1 MRKGFWRI
9 AAAFCAV
16 LAAVTAVSVATP
28 SIAVASETK
37 GGEVL
42 VSVSQ
47 DSVLKYC
54 SVAVGQRLNG
64 SVRFSLPGA
73 PSQEIAQAAQNPE
86 NYTLTISSDD
96 AENISLSNTYGQWE
110 YTLSPVSVGDGKL
123 RITAEFN
130 YEGYKAEGYLEISL
144 AKSQNKIKEIKYANN
159 SDKAKPVSS
168 LTLLYIEKC
177 PVCGKQHYGSEKGKV
192 LLAFERPDEEPTA
205 FDIYGNSS
213 YDDGS
218 GLYTQLSSDQIT
230 ECSNSADYQLQAPV
244 YINPHSSSASELRI
258 GVSDYAQDIYQKKRL
273 CDVVM
278 KEQGPAFVEKN
289 MSGKMAIGSNAWIDS
304 SDLIDVELNSTGQ
317 ACRDSSR
324 DYQSQTWKLSY
335 SVIKG
340 QDIVSIEGDRV
351 TAIKVGT
358 ATIEATD
365 SFGGKHVGTI
375 DVIPY
380 PSVKPLIAFLKESE
394 ISIESELA
402 PDRTGTDDYLLD
414 ANRYRDYFGTVL
426 TKEAVELLDKYPYSE
441 YRFVSSDPSIVSI
454 EMYAVSS
461 STAGYFAH
469 PNGYGTAKIDV
480 YLGDPDNG
488 GLLCDT
494 MTVHVVKPGEEP
506 AKTAVSIADS
516 YSTSMDKGTTQQLKA
531 KVSPDD
537 KASQVV
543 WSSSN
548 ESVLTVDAN
557 GLVTAVGD
565 GDATITATVDGVSA
579 TTDAITVTTPVVKV
593 SGVKLSASNLKLAVG
608 GEPST
613 LTAAVEPD
621 NATNK
626 NLSWSSSD
634 PTVATVADGVVTP
647 VKAGVATIT
656 VTTEDGEHS
665 ATCKVTVIQPA
676 TGITLDKQKV
686 VLVGAATEQ
695 LKAAVVPAEAN
706 QTIVWKSSNESVATV
721 DQTGKVA
728 AVSKG
733 AATITVSTEDGT
745 YSQDCAVTVSNPAT
759 NLTVDQSVLGLKK
772 GEEGTVKVS
781 LAGTLAGEVD
791 ETNLA
796 LDDTGASKAF
806 KVVDNGDGSYTVTA
820 LKTGSGSFVITAGS
834 LSQTVS
840 VTVTNP
846 AQKVELNKTSLSFT
860 VGDASTKLSA
870 TVSPAD
876 ADDTTVSWTSSDSS
890 IATVKDGVVTPLKA
904 GTATITATCGD
915 KTATCAVIVAAKT
928 IAGVA
933 GSNGTDVSVS
943 AENNV
948 AAGIAQNNSISLVVE
963 EPTDLTDAA
972 NATISGLEQGTTKV
986 ADKLDIKLLK
996 DGEVIEDYEG
1006 MSFIVRVKM
1015 TAAMKA
1021 LTNLKVLYVAEDGST
1036 QAMDT
1041 WTEGDYLCFRT
1052 SHFSTYVVTGEEA
1065 KGEPAQPAQ
1074 PVTPSQPGQQTTT
1087 KVTKTSAKTTKGAL
1101 ANTGDQTLAVA
1112 FIMTVVGA
1120 SLIAFALM
1128 RKRLEC

>member
-278 KEQGPAFVEKN
+278 KERGPAFVEKN

-506 AKTAVSIADS
+506 AKTTVSIADG

-537 KASQVV
+537 KASKVV

-548 ESVLTVDAN
+548 ESVLTVDGN

-565 GDATITATVDGVSA
+565 GDATIMATVDGVSA
-579 TTDAITVTTPVVKV
+579 TTDTITVTTPVVKV
-593 SGVKLSASNLKLAVG
+593 SGVSLSASNLKLAVG

-613 LTAAVEPD
+613 LTATVEPN

-626 NLSWSSSD
+626 NVSWSSSD
-634 PTVATVADGVVTP
+634 PEVATVADGVVTP
-647 VKAGVATIT
+647 VKAGAATIT
-656 VTTEDGEHS
+656 VTTEDGEYS

-686 VLVGAATEQ
+686 TLVGAATEQ
-695 LKAAVVPAEAN
+695 LKATVVPAEAD
-706 QTIVWKSSNESVATV
+706 QTVVWKSSNESVATV
-721 DQTGKVA
+721 DQTGKVTS
-728 AVSKG
+728 VSKG
-733 AATITVSTEDGT
+733 AATITASTEDGT

-759 NLTVDQSVLGLKK
+759 SLTVDQSSLNLAK
-772 GEEGTVKVS
+772 GEEGTVKAS
-781 LAGTLAGEVD
+781 LAGALAGEVD
-791 ETNLA
+791 ETKLA
-796 LDDTGASKAF
+796 LDDTGSSKAF

-820 LKTGSGSFVITAGS
+820 LKNGSGSFVITAGS
-834 LSQTVS
+834 LSQPVS
-840 VTVTNP
+840 VSVTNP
-846 AQKVELNKTSLSFT
+846 AQKVELNKTNLSFT
-860 VGDASTKLSA
+860 VGDASAKLSA
-870 TVSPAD
+870 TVTPAD
-876 ADDTTVSWTSSDSS
+876 ADDATVSWTSSDSS

-904 GTATITATCGD
+904 GTVTITATCGD
-915 KTATCAVIVAAKT
+915 KTATCAVTVAAKT

-963 EPTDLTDAA
+963 EPTNLTDAA
-972 NATISGLEQGTTKV
+972 NATISGLEQGATKV
-986 ADKLDIKLLK
+986 AEKLDIKLLK
-996 DGEVIEDYEG
+996 NGEVIEDFDG

-1052 SHFSTYVVTGEEA
+1052 SHFSTYAVTGEEA
-1065 KGEPAQPAQ
+1065 NGEPVQPTQ
-1074 PVTPSQPGQQTTT
+1074 PVTPSQPSQQTTT
-1087 KVTKTSAKTTKGAL
+1087 KVTKKSTKATKGAL
-1101 ANTGDQTLAVA
+1101 ANTGDHALAVA
-1112 FIMTVVGA
+1112 FIAAVVGVA
-1120 SLIAFALM
+1120 LIAFALI
-1128 RKRLEC
+1128 RKRFER